1 MMPHEKA
8 KLDRPST
15 GPQAIPDGG
24 NGWPANPVRGADRGA
39 EDLAKLFRE
48 LR

>member
-1 MMPHEKA
+1 MIPGLFRKFRFEKE
-8 KLDRPST
+8 KLDRPSA

-39 EDLAKLFRE
+39 EDLA
-48 LR
+48 